1 MSRRELANTIL
12 KESDPLMLA
21 AVETLLLQRPVL
33 KPYDLATIYYDMDE
47 IEAEAAIKGYLTL
60 EQSKEQLFGKR

>member
-1 MSRRELANTIL
+1 
-12 KESDPLMLA
+12 MLA
-21 AVETLLLQRPVL
+21 AVETLLLQRPAL

-60 EQSKEQLFGKR
+60 EQSKEQLFGKI